1 VWRRI
6 GAEKEAPMPNYYIR
20 LIGPG
25 SRGRRVVGSLLRDT
39 LDVLVRGSSGAVRLR
54 FEGKSG
60 GPGRT
65 PRWVGVA
72 AQFEFLGLREG
83 STVIEL
89 EAPAFGDV
97 IENQLAQEE
106 MFDEVPRDASGL
118 GLFRESLE
126 DALAGTI
133 DSDHFDPELLE
144 TIQGWSEV
152 LSQGIKEIEFG
163 NATGAVTRIAQPQL
177 DTAKRLRRETPP
189 PQRVRVT
196 GWLDAI
202 RHHDRMFT
210 LKLEDG
216 TTLRGIAEGV
226 QPETLGALFGKKAT
240 VSAMAVFRPSGR
252 VLRLEADHIEHGG
265 EDFSLWSAEPQP
277 LDQPLDERA
286 LRQPQGPRSGL
297 NAIIGQWPGDETDE
311 EIFRALED
319 LS

>member
-1 VWRRI
+1 
-6 GAEKEAPMPNYYIR
+6 MPNYYIR
-20 LIGPG
+20 LTGPG
-25 SRGRRVVGSLLRDT
+25 SHGNRVSGTLLRDV

-54 FEGKSG
+54 FEGRSG

-65 PRWVGVA
+65 PRWVGPA
-72 AQFEFLGLREG
+72 TQFEFLGLREG

-89 EAPAFGDV
+89 EAPALGEV
-97 IENQLAQEE
+97 AESRLAQKE

-118 GLFRESLE
+118 SLFRESLE
-126 DALAGTI
+126 EALSGTT
-133 DSDHFDPELLE
+133 DSDRFDPELLE
-144 TIQGWSEV
+144 TIQGWTNV
-152 LSQGIKEIEFG
+152 LSQDIEEIEFG
-163 NATGAVTRIAQPQL
+163 NATGTVTRIAQPQL
-177 DTAKRLRRETPP
+177 ETAKRLRRETPP
-189 PQRVRVT
+189 SQRVRVT

-216 TTLRGIAEGV
+216 ATLRGIAEGV
-226 QPETLGALFGKKAT
+226 EPEILGALFGKKAV

-252 VLRLEADHIEHGG
+252 VLRLEADHIEHAG